1 MKLKTVTVTFTMP
14 AELDPAYILGEMAD
28 EFYYANKSNE
38 YLVELLHDISYKIE
52 GVSDA
57 YVQS

>member
-38 YLVELLHDISYKIE
+38 DLSELMEYVSYKIE
-52 GVSDA
+52 GGD
-57 YVQS
+57 

>member
-14 AELDPAYILGEMAD
+14 AELDPAYILGQMAE
-28 EFYYANKSNE
+28 EFYYANKSDEDLSELME
-38 YLVELLHDISYKIE
+38 YVSYKIE

>member
-14 AELDPAYILGEMAD
+14 EELDPSYILGQMAE
-28 EFYYANKSNE
+28 EFYYANKSDEDLLELME
-38 YLVELLHDISYKIE
+38 YVSYRIE

-57 YVQS
+57 YVES

>member
-14 AELDPAYILGEMAD
+14 AKLDPAYILGEMAD

-38 YLVELLHDISYKIE
+38 KLSELMEYVSYKIE
-52 GVSDA
+52 GATNADI
-57 YVQS
+57 QG

>member
-14 AELDPAYILGEMAD
+14 AKLDPAYILGEMAD

-38 YLVELLHDISYKIE
+38 KLSELMEYVSYKIE
-52 GVSDA
+52 GGD
-57 YVQS
+57 